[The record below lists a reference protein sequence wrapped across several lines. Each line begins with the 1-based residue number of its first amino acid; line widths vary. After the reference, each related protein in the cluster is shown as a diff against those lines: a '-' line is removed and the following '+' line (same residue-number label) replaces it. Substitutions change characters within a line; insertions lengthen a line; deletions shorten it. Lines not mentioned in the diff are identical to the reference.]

1 MSINEEIIRSAAGFG
16 AAGQQRENNLS
27 KRLFFDLFAI
37 LALAA
42 LTRLVFFSEALG
54 TDEIVY
60 LTRAQHIL
68 HGEYPPAVYIGAM
81 RDGINLFLA
90 ASISL
95 FGTGIGGASG
105 LFFACSLGQVSL
117 AFGLAYILWGRRAAI
132 WAALCMAALPIEIT
146 LAGGLGP
153 DPYLGFVISSS
164 IVIFYF
170 AERDGRAALYLV
182 AGLLAGWVF
191 WIKQPAI
198 VYVLVFP
205 LLIFAGHRRG
215 GKRLWFVAGGMTLLT
230 AHLALFWL
238 SYADPAYFFN
248 SYYKYVKETYVS
260 GYSQDTSLWPYVV
273 LLFAK
278 IYHTG
283 VLGWLALAG
292 CILGFRQRNQT
303 EIRFVLIWALGLLFI
318 FSALPISLSP
328 LKFIAKQSNYMSIF
342 TLPLTLMAGWFL
354 AQRGRIIAFLLGGA
368 MIASGISLAAVEQ
381 QVTSVVTVNGRLAA
395 VFAEAHTG
403 TPVFGPLT
411 AQRQSML
418 QRVLR
423 GSLDASSD
431 IRPLADL
438 AQLPL
443 AHGAGDDIVAY
454 IIEDPQMGNWPEAR
468 REPAIPEL
476 ENCRAWVGQLEGGD
490 LGYGRLVLGA
500 LRSIVSFLPGEVTDR
515 ALSATDP
522 IWTVTRGEVYA
533 VTRDCALAAV
543 RTLKES

>member
-1 MSINEEIIRSAAGFG
+1 
-16 AAGQQRENNLS
+16 
-27 KRLFFDLFAI
+27 LFFDLFAI

-42 LTRLVFFSEALG
+42 LARLVFFSEGLG
-54 TDEIVY
+54 SDEIVY

-81 RDGINLFLA
+81 RDGINVFLA
-90 ASISL
+90 ASIFL

-105 LFFACSLGQVSL
+105 LYFACSLGQVFL
-117 AFGLAYILWGRRAAI
+117 AFGFAYVLWGRRAAI
-132 WAALCMAALPIEIT
+132 WAALGMAVLPIEIS

-153 DPYLGFVISSS
+153 DPYLGFVITCS
-164 IVIFYF
+164 IVVFYF
-170 AERDGRAALYLV
+170 AERDGRSALYLA

-198 VYVLVFP
+198 IYVLVFP
-205 LLIFAGHRRG
+205 LLILADHRRG
-215 GKRLWFVAGGMTLLT
+215 AKRLWFVAGGMTSLI
-230 AHLALFWL
+230 AHLALFWVF
-238 SYADPAYFFN
+238 YGDPAYFFT
-248 SYYKYVKETYVS
+248 SYYDYVKETYVS
-260 GYSQDTSLWPYVV
+260 GDSTDTSLWPYVV

-283 VLGWLALAG
+283 LLGWLALAG
-292 CILGFRQRNQT
+292 CILWLTQRNQP
-303 EIRFVLIWALGLLFI
+303 EIRFVAIWGLGLLLI

-342 TLPLTLMAGWFL
+342 TLPLALMAGWFL
-354 AQRGRIIAFLLGGA
+354 AQQGRAIALLLGGA
-368 MIASGISLAAVEQ
+368 MIASGISLAALEQ
-381 QVTSVVTVNGRLAA
+381 QVISVVTVNGRSAA
-395 VFAEAHTG
+395 VFAQDHAD

-411 AQRQSML
+411 AQRQSKL

-423 GSLDASSD
+423 GSLDAGSD

-443 AHGAGDDIVAY
+443 ADGEADDIVAY
-454 IIEDPQMGNWPEAR
+454 IIEDPQMGNWAEAR

-476 ENCRAWVGQLEGGD
+476 QNCRAWFGQLEPSD
-490 LGYGRLVLGA
+490 LGYGRLVLAG
-500 LRSIVSFLPGEVTDR
+500 LRSIIASLLPKDTADR

-522 IWTVTRGEVYA
+522 IWTVTSGGVYA
-533 VTRDCALAAV
+533 VTRHCALAS
-543 RTLKES
+543 RILQES

>member
-1 MSINEEIIRSAAGFG
+1 MSRTAAMVQSAAQS
-16 AAGQQRENNLS
+16 AAVPRLQENASS

-42 LTRLVFFSEALG
+42 LARLAFFSEALG

-68 HGEYPPAVYIGAM
+68 HWEYPQAVYIGAM
-81 RDGINLFLA
+81 RDGINIFLA
-90 ASISL
+90 ASIFL

-105 LFFACSLGQVSL
+105 LFFACSLGQVVL
-117 AFGLAYILWGRRAAI
+117 AFGFAYSLWGRRAAI
-132 WAALCMAALPIEIT
+132 WAALVMAALPIEIT

-153 DPYLGFVISSS
+153 DPYLGFVITCS
-164 IVIFYF
+164 IVVFYF

-182 AGLLAGWVF
+182 AGLLAGWAF
-191 WIKQPAI
+191 WIKPPAI
-198 VYVLVFP
+198 VYGLVFP
-205 LLIFAGHRRG
+205 LLVLADHRRG
-215 GKRLWFVAGGMTLLT
+215 AKRLWFAGGGVTILM
-230 AHLALFWL
+230 AHLALFWII
-238 SYADPAYFFN
+238 YGDPVYFFR
-248 SYYKYVKETYVS
+248 SYYDYGKETYIS
-260 GYSQDTSLWPYVV
+260 GDSTDTSLWPYVV

-283 VLGWLALAG
+283 LLGWLALAG
-292 CILGFRQRNQT
+292 CIRGLTQRNQL
-303 EIRFVLIWALGLLFI
+303 EIRFVVIWGLGLLLI

-342 TLPLTLMAGWFL
+342 TLPLALMAGWFL
-354 AQRGRIIAFLLGGA
+354 AQQGRTIAFLLGGA
-368 MIASGISLAAVEQ
+368 MIASGIFLAALEQ
-381 QVTSVVTVNGRLAA
+381 QVITVVTVNGRSAA
-395 VFAEAHTG
+395 AFAEAHTD

-411 AQRQSML
+411 AQRQSKL

-443 AHGAGDDIVAY
+443 ADGAADDIVAY

-476 ENCRAWVGQLEGGD
+476 ENCRG
-490 LGYGRLVLGA
+490 LGRPA
-500 LRSIVSFLPGEVTDR
+500 RRE
-515 ALSATDP
+515 
-522 IWTVTRGEVYA
+522 
-533 VTRDCALAAV
+533 
-543 RTLKES
+543 